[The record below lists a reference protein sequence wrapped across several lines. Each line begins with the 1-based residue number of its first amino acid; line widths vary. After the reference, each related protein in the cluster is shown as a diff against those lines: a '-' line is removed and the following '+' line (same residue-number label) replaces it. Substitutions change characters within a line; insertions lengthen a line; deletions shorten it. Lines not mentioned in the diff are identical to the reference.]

1 MKTKKDEN
9 IFNKDLNSIYWSDLS
24 NLKDMTTMR
33 LLQFAFDEAIWGSGF
48 EISDEQAIKIKSL
61 FITNY
66 FRLESKRTEDIGL
79 DFAKQEIK
87 DQRIK

>member
-1 MKTKKDEN
+1 MKTKKDKN
-9 IFNKDLNSIYWSDLS
+9 IFNKDLNSIYWSELS
-24 NLKDMTTMR
+24 NLKDMTTMQ

-66 FRLESKRTEDIGL
+66 FKLESKRTEDIGL